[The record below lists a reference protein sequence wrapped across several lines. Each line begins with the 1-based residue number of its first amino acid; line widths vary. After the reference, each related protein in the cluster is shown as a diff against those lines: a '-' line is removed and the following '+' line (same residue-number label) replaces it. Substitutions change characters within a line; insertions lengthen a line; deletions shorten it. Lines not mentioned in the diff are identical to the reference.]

1 MSAVLPQF
9 AGLPNVIVD
18 VSHHN
23 GRINFEALK
32 AGGIR
37 GVIQKATQGQTGTDP
52 TYETNKSAALDVDL
66 LWAPIISEPAA
77 MVYDRPIIF
86 STWSGIRVR
95 RYWCWTLNQIQ
106 LGRA

>member
-1 MSAVLPQF
+1 MSALLPQF
-9 AGLPNVIVD
+9 ASLSNVIVD

-52 TYETNKSAALDVDL
+52 TYETNKSRRPCGALPLHKSSPQQGLPV
-66 LWAPIISEPAA
+66 
-77 MVYDRPIIF
+77 RP
-86 STWSGIRVR
+86 WECARSGAD
-95 RYWCWTLNQIQ
+95 W
-106 LGRA
+106 GR